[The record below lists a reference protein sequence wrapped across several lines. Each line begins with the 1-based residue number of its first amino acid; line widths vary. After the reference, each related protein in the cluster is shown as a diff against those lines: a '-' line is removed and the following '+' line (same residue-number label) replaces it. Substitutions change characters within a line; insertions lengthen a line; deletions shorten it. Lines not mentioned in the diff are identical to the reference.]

1 MRKPPVPCV
10 LLTGFGPFPGVSRN
24 ASGNLVRTLV
34 HRARTVLPD
43 YHFATAVL
51 PTDWASAPRLVAAL
65 HTRHAPALALHFGVA
80 ATAQGFRI
88 ESQARNRCRASP
100 DAAGYLPPSLELEM
114 HGPSIRLVTIGAR
127 AIAAAL
133 EISGYAASLSD
144 DAGSYLCN
152 AVLYRSLAL
161 TEHDG
166 ARRVGFIHIP
176 ADPSK
181 SALTPARTVEGALEI
196 IKLALEPSRPV
207 AALTSI

>member
-1 MRKPPVPCV
+1 
-10 LLTGFGPFPGVSRN
+10 
-24 ASGNLVRTLV
+24 
-34 HRARTVLPD
+34 
-43 YHFATAVL
+43 
-51 PTDWASAPRLVAAL
+51 
-65 HTRHAPALALHFGVA
+65 
-80 ATAQGFRI
+80 
-88 ESQARNRCRASP
+88 
-100 DAAGYLPPSLELEM
+100 M